1 MPMSIFSVDE
11 NAVPVMP
18 VCPQCQESYDEDLEF
33 CGKCGSAMRRPAPAS
48 SANDSWIGQV
58 IDGRYRVLARIGQGG
73 MGAVYRVEHLR
84 MGKIAAMKVLLQELA
99 SDKELI
105 KRFRREAEAVSRLT
119 HPNSVQTFDFGQVGD
134 ALYLV
139 MEYLRGENL
148 SAILKRDGPLPFQR
162 VAPIVIQVCNALAE
176 AHELGIVHRDLKP
189 ENIMVS
195 RTKDG
200 SDYVKVLDF
209 GLAKMRESEALNDI
223 TQRGCLIGT
232 PYYMSP
238 EQVRSEDPDARSDV
252 YSLGAVMYRM
262 LAGVEPF
269 SGTSPMAVLTKHLTD
284 EPVPPRQRRPDL
296 DIDPGAE
303 AIVLRAMAKKREDR
317 YQSIDAM
324 REDIERRRL
333 EAAGIPASAAAS
345 YSGPLGMT
353 PIPSAEKQRRASD
366 ARPLVVTPPPTRETP
381 PDGSLDKTLPDVA
394 PTAGERM
401 SREDF
406 NQYERRLRRQRYGVL
421 FVPLGVIA
429 AGLLVWYFG
438 FQRLAGRAPDE
449 EVEPNNEPAQANPL
463 ASGKPVRGQIGKRL
477 NREQSDRDFFRIP
490 RAARPDEARTI
501 SARVSGIPNMDL
513 TLELYDA
520 KGQRIAHGDGA
531 GPGGPEALPNVHVDG
546 QEYYLCVR
554 EVWVSGRPPTENVT
568 DNYVL
573 QVDWSPVSK
582 SEEVEPN
589 DSAETAT
596 PLPVGG
602 SRRGYLG
609 RRADV
614 DHYRLTGTAGGT
626 VTVEVSGVPGLVLRL
641 RLWQP
646 GTPPRDVDARLVAA
660 PRPALVAE
668 SPAAGQPVHLSV
680 PWPEGAPAPVVS
692 VEATGSVAD
701 GGAAAQDAY
710 TIQATR

>member
-1 MPMSIFSVDE
+1 
-11 NAVPVMP
+11 MP
-18 VCPQCQESYDEDLEF
+18 VCPQCQEPAADEVEF
-33 CGKCGSAMRRPAPAS
+33 CGRCGSSLRRAAVPPPS
-48 SANDSWIGQV
+48 SNDSWIGQIV
-58 IDGRYRVLARIGQGG
+58 DGRYRVLARIGQGG

-99 SDKELI
+99 SDRELI

-119 HPNSVQTFDFGQVGD
+119 HPNSVQTFDFGQMGD

-148 SAILKRDGPLPFQR
+148 STILKRDGPVTFQR
-162 VAPIVIQVCNALAE
+162 AAPIIIQVCNSLAE

-200 SDYVKVLDF
+200 ADFVKVLDF
-209 GLAKMRESEALNDI
+209 GLAKMREDTEALNDI

-238 EQVRSEDPDARSDV
+238 EQVRSEDPDPRSDV
-252 YSLGAVMYRM
+252 YSLGAVLYRM

-269 SGTSPMAVLTKHLTD
+269 SGTSPMVVLTKHLTD

-303 AIVLRAMAKKREDR
+303 AIVLRAMAKRREDR

-324 REDIERRRL
+324 REEVERRRL
-333 EAAGIPASAAAS
+333 ELAGIPVSAAS
-345 YSGPLGMT
+345 SLSGPMVMT
-353 PIPSAEKQRRASD
+353 PIPSAEMQRRASD
-366 ARPLVVTPPPTRETP
+366 GRPILVTPAPAPETP
-381 PDGSLDKTLPDVA
+381 PDGSLDATLPDHTPA
-394 PTAGERM
+394 RGRL

-406 NQYERRLRRQRYGVL
+406 NQYERRLRRQRYSVL
-421 FVPLGVIA
+421 FVPLGIIA

-438 FQRLAGRAPDE
+438 FHRLAGRVPDE
-449 EVEPNNEPAQANPL
+449 ESEPNNEPAQANPV
-463 ASGKPVRGQIGKRL
+463 ASGKPVRGQLGKRL

-490 RAARPDEARTI
+490 RGVRPDEGRTI
-501 SARVSGIPNMDL
+501 SAKVSGIANMDL

-520 KGQRIAHGDGA
+520 KGQRLAHADGA
-531 GPGGPEALPNVHVDG
+531 GPGGAESLPNVHVDG

-568 DNYVL
+568 DWYSL
-573 QVDWSPVSK
+573 QVDWTPVSK

-589 DSAETAT
+589 DSVETAT

-602 SRRGYLG
+602 SRKGYLG
-609 RRADV
+609 KRADV
-614 DHYRLTGTAGGT
+614 DHFRLAGTPGGK
-626 VTVEVSGVPGLVLRL
+626 VSVESSGVPGLVLRL

-646 GTPPRDVDARLVAA
+646 GPAQRDVDARLVAA
-660 PRPALVAE
+660 PKGALVAE
-668 SPAAGQPVHLSV
+668 SPGPGQPVRLEV
-680 PWPEGAPAPVVS
+680 PWPDGTPAPVVS
-692 VEATGSVAD
+692 LEATGTIAD
-701 GGAAAQDAY
+701 GGATAQDAY
-710 TIQATR
+710 TIKATR

>member
-1 MPMSIFSVDE
+1 MPMTFPVDE
-11 NAVPVMP
+11 SAVPVMP
-18 VCPQCQESYDEDLEF
+18 VCPQCQESYDEDREF
-33 CGKCGSAMRRPAPAS
+33 CGRCGSAMRPPAPAES
-48 SANDSWIGQV
+48 PNDSWVGQV
-58 IDGRYRVLARIGQGG
+58 VDGRYRVLARVGQGG

-84 MGKIAAMKVLLQELA
+84 MGKIAAMKVLLQELT
-99 SDKELI
+99 SDRELV

-148 SAILKRDGPLPFQR
+148 AVILKRDGPLEFQR

-200 SDYVKVLDF
+200 ADYVKVLDF

-238 EQVRSEDPDARSDV
+238 EQVRSEDPDPRSDV

-269 SGTSPMAVLTKHLTD
+269 SGASPMAVLTKHLTD
-284 EPVPPRQRRPDL
+284 EPLPPRQRRPDL

-303 AIVLRAMAKKREDR
+303 AIVLRAMAKRREDR

-324 REDIERRRL
+324 REDLERRRL
-333 EAAGIPASAAAS
+333 ELAGIPASAAAS
-345 YSGPLGMT
+345 LSGPLALT
-353 PIPSAEKQRRASD
+353 PIPSADRQRRQSD
-366 ARPLVVTPPPTRETP
+366 GRPLLVTPAPPPVAP
-381 PDGSLDKTLPDVA
+381 PDGSLDKTLPDA
-394 PTAGERM
+394 TPAGERM

-406 NQYERRLRRQRYGVL
+406 NQYERRLRRQRYSVL
-421 FVPLGVIA
+421 FVPLGLIA
-429 AGLLVWYFG
+429 AGVLVWYFG
-438 FQRLAGRAPDE
+438 FQRLAGRVADE
-449 EVEPNNEPAQANPL
+449 EAEPNNEPAQANPL
-463 ASGKPVRGQIGKRL
+463 ASGKQVRGQIGKRL

-490 RAARPDEARTI
+490 RGSRPDEGRTI
-501 SARVSGIPNMDL
+501 SARVNGIPNMDL

-520 KGQRIAHGDGA
+520 KGQRIAHGDGS
-531 GPGGPEALPNVHVDG
+531 GPGAAEALPNVHVDG

-568 DNYVL
+568 DTYAL

-589 DSAETAT
+589 DSAERAT

-602 SRRGYLG
+602 TRRGYLG

-614 DHYRLTGTAGGT
+614 DHYRLVGSAGGK
-626 VTVEVSGVPGLVLRL
+626 VTVEVSGIAGLVLRL
-641 RLWQP
+641 RAWQP
-646 GTPPRDVDARLVAA
+646 GAPGRDVDARLA
-660 PRPALVAE
+660 PTAPPTLVAE
-668 SPAAGQPVHLSV
+668 SPAAGQPVRLSV
-680 PWPEGAPAPVVS
+680 PWPDGTPAPVVS
-692 VEATGSVAD
+692 VEATSAVAD

-710 TIQATR
+710 AILATR

>member
-1 MPMSIFSVDE
+1 MPESIGSVDE
-11 NAVPVMP
+11 AAVPVMP

-33 CGKCGSAMRRPAPAS
+33 CGRCGSAMGRPASAS

-99 SDKELI
+99 SDRELI

-134 ALYLV
+134 ALFLV

-148 SAILKRDGPLPFQR
+148 SAILKRDGPLLFQR
-162 VAPIVIQVCNALAE
+162 VAPIVIQVCSALAE

-200 SDYVKVLDF
+200 ADYVKVLDF

-269 SGTSPMAVLTKHLTD
+269 SGVSPMAVLTKHLTD

-303 AIVLRAMAKKREDR
+303 AIVLRAMAKRREDR

-324 REDIERRRL
+324 REEIERRRL
-333 EAAGIPASAAAS
+333 ELAGIPASAAAS
-345 YSGPLGMT
+345 YSGPLVLT
-353 PIPSAEKQRRASD
+353 PVPSPDKQRRASD
-366 ARPLVVTPPPTRETP
+366 GRPILVTPAPPPETP
-381 PDGSLDKTLPDVA
+381 PDGSLDATLPDVA
-394 PTAGERM
+394 PAGERL

-406 NQYERRLRRQRYGVL
+406 NQYERRLRRQRYSVL
-421 FVPLGVIA
+421 FVPVGLIA
-429 AGLLVWYFG
+429 AGVLVWYFG
-438 FQRLAGRAPDE
+438 FHRAAGRVPGE
-449 EVEPNNEPAQANPL
+449 ESEPNNEPAQANPL

-490 RAARPDEARTI
+490 RGVRPDEGRTV

-513 TLELYDA
+513 TLELYDTR
-520 KGQRIAHGDGA
+520 GQRIAHGDGA

-568 DNYVL
+568 DQYVL
-573 QVDWSPVSK
+573 QADWAPVSK
-582 SEEVEPN
+582 AEEVEPN
-589 DSAETAT
+589 DSAEAAT
-596 PLPVGG
+596 PLPIGG

-614 DHYRLTGTAGGT
+614 DHYRVTGTAGGIIA
-626 VTVEVSGVPGLVLRL
+626 VEVSGVQGVILRL
-641 RLWQP
+641 RGWQP
-646 GTPPRDVDARLVAA
+646 ARPSRDVDARLADA
-660 PRPALVAE
+660 PRPGITAE
-668 SPAAGQPVHLSV
+668 SPGAGQPVHLSV
-680 PWPEGAPAPVVS
+680 PWPDGTPAPVVS
-692 VEATGSVAD
+692 VEATGTVAD

-710 TIQATR
+710 TIQAKR